1 MKPEKEPNIF
11 ELERL
16 EKELSNS
23 KDIVNLSD
31 NVSMY
36 LKDIGLVKLLT
47 REEEIELAQ
56 LVSDARNSKDEKVT
70 RLGKEAS
77 DRLVEANLR
86 LVVSIAKKYI
96 YHNVSLMDLIQ
107 EGNMGLMKAVD
118 RFEIERGFKFSTYA
132 TWWIRQSI
140 SRSIS
145 NNSKTIRIP
154 VHVYDTISRV
164 KKVKRE
170 YQNEHGKE
178 PDIETVSKIS
188 GIPIST
194 LRLISL
200 YIDDTI
206 SLDKLIGEGNTT
218 IADSIPDL
226 RNSDPEDYNRTNELD
241 EYIIEVLDFLD
252 EREQSIIKMRFGIE
266 CEEKTLGEIGQIL
279 GITRERVRQIEKRAI
294 KKLHDIITT

>member
-1 MKPEKEPNIF
+1 
-11 ELERL
+11 
-16 EKELSNS
+16 
-23 KDIVNLSD
+23 
-31 NVSMY
+31 
-36 LKDIGLVKLLT
+36 
-47 REEEIELAQ
+47 
-56 LVSDARNSKDEKVT
+56 
-70 RLGKEAS
+70 
-77 DRLVEANLR
+77 
-86 LVVSIAKKYI
+86 
-96 YHNVSLMDLIQ
+96 MDLIQ

-241 EYIIEVLDFLD
+241 EYIIEVLHFLD

>member
-1 MKPEKEPNIF
+1 LKSEKEPNIF

-16 EKELSNS
+16 EEELSNS

-56 LVSDARNSKDEKVT
+56 LVSDARNSIDERVT

-107 EGNMGLMKAVD
+107 DGNMGLMKAVD
-118 RFEIERGFKFSTYA
+118 RFEIEKGFKFSTYA

-170 YQNEHGKE
+170 YQNEHGVE
-178 PDIETVSKIS
+178 PDIETVSNIS

-194 LRLISL
+194 LRLISI
-200 YIDDTI
+200 YVDDTI

-218 IADSIPDL
+218 LGDSTKDSNNP
-226 RNSDPEDYNRTNELD
+226 NPEENDKIKELE
-241 EYIIEVLDFLD
+241 EYIIQILEVLD

-279 GITRERVRQIEKRAI
+279 GITRERVRQIEKRVI
-294 KKLHDIITT
+294 NKLHKIITK